1 MNVIAHIIVA
11 AGSGSRFGATLP
23 KQYCELAGRPVVM
36 TTIERFRR
44 ATPDALIILVI
55 NPAHEELWH
64 DLCSRHDFTSP
75 VTVYGG
81 ATRWESVKNAISQI
95 NASAQRPDI
104 ITVHDGARP
113 CIDTDLITR
122 VTDAIAQGHS
132 CAIPVTPVVESL
144 RLISSDGQSQ
154 PVDRSRYRAVQTP
167 QAFNARLLT
176 EAYRLPYSTDFTD
189 DASVMAA
196 AGYNDTVLVDGD
208 PRNIKITH
216 PDDLAI
222 ASIYLSR

>member
-1 MNVIAHIIVA
+1 MNAIAHIIVA

-36 TTIERFRR
+36 TTIERFRK
-44 ATPDALIILVI
+44 ATPDATIILVI
-55 NPAHEELWH
+55 SPAHEELWH
-64 DLCSRHDFTSP
+64 DLCVRHDFTSP

-81 ATRWESVKNAISQI
+81 ATRWESVKNAINRI
-95 NASAQRPDI
+95 NTSSHLPDI

-113 CIDTDLITR
+113 CIDTALITR
-122 VTDAIAQGHS
+122 VTDAIKEGHA

-144 RLISSDGQSQ
+144 RLANPDGTSQ
-154 PVDRSRYRAVQTP
+154 PVDRSLYRAVQTP

-176 EAYRLPYSTDFTD
+176 DAYRLPYSSNFTD

-222 ASIYLSR
+222 ASIYLNR